1 MAGLNKNK
9 NEDNASSQISSA
21 GNKEKELDFFISENI
36 DDIKRK
42 LKEKET
48 RNNKKSDVFF
58 LSDYP
63 WKDYEE

>member
-9 NEDNASSQISSA
+9 NEDSTSSPISST
-21 GNKEKELDFFISENI
+21 GNKGKELDFFISENN
-36 DDIKRK
+36 DDMKKEI
-42 LKEKET
+42 KEKET
-48 RNNKKSDVFF
+48 GNNKKSDVFF